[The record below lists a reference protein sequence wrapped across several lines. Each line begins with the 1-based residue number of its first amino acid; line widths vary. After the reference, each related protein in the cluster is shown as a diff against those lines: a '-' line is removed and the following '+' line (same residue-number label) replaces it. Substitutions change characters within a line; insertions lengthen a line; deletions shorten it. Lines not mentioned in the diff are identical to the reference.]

1 MNDCAK
7 GKILLAIIMGEIL
20 ILTSCGLQER
30 GDTHNSAEI
39 GKNGRPI
46 PTDMIEDTQS
56 ELAYIVPRQVFQ
68 WRAWDTK

>member
-39 GKNGRPI
+39 GKTGRPI
-46 PTDMIEDTQS
+46 PTDMI
-56 ELAYIVPRQVFQ
+56 
-68 WRAWDTK
+68 